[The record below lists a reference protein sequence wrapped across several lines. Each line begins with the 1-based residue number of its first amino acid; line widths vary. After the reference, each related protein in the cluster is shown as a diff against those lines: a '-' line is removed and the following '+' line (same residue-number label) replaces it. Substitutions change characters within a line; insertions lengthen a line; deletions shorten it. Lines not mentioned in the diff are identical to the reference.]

1 MNSFYR
7 FSRGLR
13 PLSHI
18 KTGFAHRTFM
28 NSSVLKQV
36 QHVKSM
42 EDYAQK
48 ISDDKVTV
56 VDFYADWCGPCK
68 FLSPLLEKLSN
79 SHSKSSFV
87 AVDADKFSELAQ
99 TNEVYALPTVVL
111 FKKGQEL
118 DRIVGADIRAI
129 NGLLAK
135 YETS

>member
-1 MNSFYR
+1 MNSLCR
-7 FSRGLR
+7 VARGFR
-13 PLSHI
+13 PMS
-18 KTGFAHRTFM
+18 FAKSGLLNRTFM
-28 NSSVLKQV
+28 SSSVLKEV

-42 EDYAQK
+42 QDYTRLVN
-48 ISDDKVTV
+48 DDKVSV

-79 SHSKSSFV
+79 SHSKSSFI

-99 TNEVYALPTVVL
+99 KNEVYALPTVVL

>member
-13 PLSHI
+13 SFNHV
-18 KTGFAHRTFM
+18 KTGLAHRTFQT
-28 NSSVLKQV
+28 SSVMKQV
-36 QHVKSM
+36 QHVKSL
-42 EDYAQK
+42 EDYAQRVNA
-48 ISDDKVTV
+48 DKVTV

-79 SHSKSSFV
+79 SHSKSSFI
-87 AVDADKFSELAQ
+87 AVDADKYTELAQ
-99 TNEVYALPTVVL
+99 KNEVYALPTVVL